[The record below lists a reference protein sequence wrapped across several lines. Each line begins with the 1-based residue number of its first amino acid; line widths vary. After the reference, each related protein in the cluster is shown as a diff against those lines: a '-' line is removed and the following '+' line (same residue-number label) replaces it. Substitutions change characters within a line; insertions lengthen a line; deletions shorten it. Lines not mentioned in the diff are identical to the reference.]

1 MRRIHRFSTRVID
14 YAERL
19 SNIADAAE
27 GKRRKDKKS
36 RWFVLPAAGAAV
48 YAVARSDFVSRRA
61 VGVAHEARTL
71 ASELPDDLMAR
82 VQQTSAGT
90 TSAGNGRRQSSSS
103 RRKTAGRSRRT
114 ASSSRTKSRAAR

>member
-1 MRRIHRFSTRVID
+1 MQGIHRFSTRVID

-19 SNIADAAE
+19 SNMADAAE
-27 GKRRKDKKS
+27 GKRRKGKKS

-61 VGVAHEARTL
+61 RGIAHDAKTL

-82 VQQTSAGT
+82 VQASAGT

-103 RRKTAGRSRRT
+103 RRKTGGRSRRP

>member
-1 MRRIHRFSTRVID
+1 MQRIHRFSTRVID

-19 SNIADAAE
+19 SNMADAAE
-27 GKRRKDKKS
+27 GKRRKGKKS

-61 VGVAHEARTL
+61 LGVARDAKAL

-103 RRKTAGRSRRT
+103 RRKTGGRSRRT
-114 ASSSRTKSRAAR
+114 ASSSRPKSRAAR